1 MSETEWP
8 VRFQMSES
16 QVKIVRMALQYL
28 ACDYTEYDL
37 DDLKITDEQLE
48 TRINYLLEKKFI
60 G

>member
-16 QVKIVRMALQYL
+16 QVEIVRMALQYL

-37 DDLKITDEQLE
+37 DDLKITSEQLE